1 MGKSG
6 YFAGYALVV
15 TRLPVLLM
23 RRLILFVLALSL
35 SAVLHGQSSLTG
47 SASLSGSVVFGSTT
61 TCYGNCG
68 NPYASYP
75 GGVMPDE
82 SSWTAIASCIGA
94 LTPSTNYYLSGD
106 VGSTPSA
113 NCLQVRNQTVDLR
126 GHTLTGTIRW
136 DSNQNVSGLTIFNG
150 AVNCNLADG
159 TYYGCIEV
167 VDGSPLSAD
176 CTLHHLT
183 VDNAADP
190 GTGAVRSIHAESD
203 GTAAPSTAKFYI
215 YHDTIV
221 VETAATSSRAIAIN
235 LTTNDNVEAAW
246 NLLTCSTNASACQG
260 IQLIPTRTDSG
271 SFLLHD
277 NEILLNSSPS
287 MPQSARG
294 IALSGPDSS
303 TTGPA
308 GFLVYNNLC
317 TANTNRCFR
326 ARQVTGAT
334 FQNNIVYNCADTDA
348 GCYHMGDP
356 SGPSNVT
363 NLGVT
368 ITHERIAMNGG
379 TAFYTRNAQGILF
392 DLSTVTGT
400 SGRLADVT
408 YYAPIGAP
416 NTVAEVCGITGAS
429 GLGTASNVDTG
440 ATANVLNS
448 GTWSGTGIINSIG
461 SCP

>member
-1 MGKSG
+1 
-6 YFAGYALVV
+6 
-15 TRLPVLLM
+15 M
-23 RRLILFVLALSL
+23 RRLILFALALSL

-61 TCYGNCG
+61 PCYGNCG

-82 SSWTAIASCIGA
+82 SGWTVLACGTLAA
-94 LTPSTNYYLSGD
+94 STNYYATGNI
-106 VGSTPSA
+106 GSDATA
-113 NCLQVRNQTVDLR
+113 NCLLLDHGETIDLR
-126 GHTLTGTIRW
+126 GHTITGTVRS
-136 DSNQNVSGLTIFNG
+136 DSNQLLNGDILFNG
-150 AVNCNLADG
+150 SIACDLADG
-159 TYYGCIEV
+159 TYYGCIEAV
-167 VDGSPLSAD
+167 NGVPLVSD
-176 CTLHHLT
+176 VTLHHLT
-183 VDNAADP
+183 IDNAADP
-190 GTGAVRSIHAESD
+190 GAGAVRAIHAESD
-203 GTAAPSTAKFYI
+203 GTAEPSTAKFYV
-215 YHDTIV
+215 YHNTIV
-221 VETAATSSRAIAIN
+221 VETAATSSRSIAIN

-308 GFLVYNNLC
+308 GFQVYNNLC

-356 SGPSNVT
+356 GGPSKVT
-363 NLGVT
+363 NLDVT
-368 ITHERIAMNGG
+368 ITHESIAMNGG

-448 GTWSGTGIINSIG
+448 GTWSGTGIINTIG